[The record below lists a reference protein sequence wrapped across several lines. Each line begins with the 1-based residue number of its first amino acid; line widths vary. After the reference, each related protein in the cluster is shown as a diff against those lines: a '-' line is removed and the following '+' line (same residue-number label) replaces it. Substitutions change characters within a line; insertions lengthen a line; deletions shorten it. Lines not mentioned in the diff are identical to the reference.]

1 MSSLEVFYVKIN
13 LNEQAFLNK
22 MPEYIVEAKTVQTG
36 AIRTLKEALKCILV
50 EMSLLFDKDGIRMI
64 AMDNSKTVL
73 VHLRLYADKFEKY
86 SYRNSAEKFIIG
98 VNTDHLYRIVR
109 TATNDDTITFYI
121 EESDPNTLGV
131 LLEDGEKKQVTRYK
145 LNLLDRDEP
154 EFKLPDTEFST
165 HITMPSLDFQKICR
179 DMTLLGAKTVE
190 IKNIGSSLTFSCK
203 GHFASRTTVMGD
215 SENDFSIQKKTT
227 NEIIT
232 GNFSLPHLVLFTK
245 CTNLCNNLEIHM
257 KNDGFLMI
265 RYVVANW
272 GDIKLCLM
280 PCSS

>member
-1 MSSLEVFYVKIN
+1 
-13 LNEQAFLNK
+13 
-22 MPEYIVEAKTVQTG
+22 MPDYIVEAKTVQTG
-36 AIRTLKEALKCILV
+36 AVRTLKEALKCILV
-50 EMSLLFDKDGIRMI
+50 EMSLHFDKDGIRMI
-64 AMDNSKTVL
+64 AMDNTRTVL

-86 SYRNSAEKFIIG
+86 AYNHDSPKFLIG

-121 EESDPNTLGV
+121 DKTDPNTLGI
-131 LLEDGEKKQVTRYK
+131 LLEDGDRKQVTRYK

-154 EFKLPDTEFST
+154 DIQLPDTEFST
-165 HITMPSLDFQKICR
+165 HITMPSLDFQKMCR

-190 IKNIGSSLTFSCK
+190 IKNVGASLTFGCK

-215 SENDFSIQKKTT
+215 GENEFSIQKKAGD
-227 NEIIT
+227 EIVT

-257 KNDGFLMI
+257 KNDWFLMI
-265 RYVVANW
+265 RYVVANL

-280 PCSS
+280 PCSTA